1 MNLLNK
7 IYLQINDFNLDK
19 SEVYAKHIQ
28 NRLINGLEQ
37 YNKILEQATQKI
49 INQDTEKILKQL

>member
-7 IYLQINDFNLDK
+7 IYLQVNDFNLDK

-28 NRLINGLEQ
+28 NRLTNGLEQ